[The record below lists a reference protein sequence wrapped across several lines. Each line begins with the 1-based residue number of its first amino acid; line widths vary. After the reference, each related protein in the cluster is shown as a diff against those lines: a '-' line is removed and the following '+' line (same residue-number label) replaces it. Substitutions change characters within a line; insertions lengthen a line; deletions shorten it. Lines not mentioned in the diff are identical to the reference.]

1 MVVPTVLA
9 MMARRRAD
17 WCSTSDIG
25 LGPRVIVVATMAV
38 PPRYRSM
45 TFPRIFLCLNCAGIP

>member
-1 MVVPTVLA
+1 MTA
-9 MMARRRAD
+9 WRRAD

-25 LGPRVIVVATMAV
+25 LGPRAIVVAIMAV

-45 TFPRIFLCLNCAGIP
+45 TFPRIFFVLELCWHSLTGGSATE